1 MFIIPVTCRIDSRP
15 SSSAHLCPTVQEVPE
30 PKPPPWPQEGFRGE
44 APTREP
50 LLPDSQAR
58 MELTG
63 KEHLRALG
71 PNQNLVKEERQRRG
85 AARWVG
91 GGADSGNPISR
102 NKASERQIPWISG
115 LGPKWEF
122 LD

>member
-1 MFIIPVTCRIDSRP
+1 M
-15 SSSAHLCPTVQEVPE
+15 QEVPE

-85 AARWVG
+85 AARW
-91 GGADSGNPISR
+91 A
-102 NKASERQIPWISG
+102 EEEG
-115 LGPKWEF
+115 LESILQVTGIMNI
-122 LD
+122 